1 MKALNVFLSVVGWTS
16 FVFLFLF
23 GCAALPTISAFVL
36 FAAALICLPI
46 KPAKKLV
53 SKIIPHRTLRILAVA
68 VLFVVGML
76 LFPTDDTPEDPTGT
90 ETLQTSAEQEPAEE
104 IEPEEKTEPDA
115 PEIKPEPETEPE
127 PETQSPEEVRAEYIS
142 GCETVV
148 YKDVERNPGNF
159 EGKTIAI
166 KGEVIQVA
174 EGWFNAVTLRIE
186 SEEGI
191 WYATYTR
198 NEDEPRILKDDV
210 IVAYGKCTGVKTYST
225 VLGSSMTIPAM
236 EIEYYDLV
244 TE

>member
-1 MKALNVFLSVVGWTS
+1 MKALNALLSAVGWTA
-16 FVFLFLF
+16 FVFLILF
-23 GCAALPTISAFVL
+23 GAAAMPTISAFIL

-46 KPAKKLV
+46 KPVKKLI
-53 SKIIPHRTLRILAVA
+53 SKALPYRALRVLVVA

-104 IEPEEKTEPDA
+104 IEPDA

-174 EGWFNAVTLRIE
+174 EGWFNAVMLRIE
-186 SEEGI
+186 SEEGT

-236 EIEYYDLV
+236 EIKYYDLI
-244 TE
+244 EE